1 MTRAGPT
8 HRVVVVGG
16 GVGGLAAAADLA
28 RHGLDVTLLERAA
41 TLGGKLRQVSAGG
54 HPVDAGPTVFTMRW
68 VFEGLFGDAGQRL
81 QDTLQLDPVQVLA
94 RHAWGSGGQLDLYA
108 DPQRSVAAIGDF
120 AGAAEARRY
129 RAFCARAREVYAALE
144 GPYIRSLR
152 PTLPGMMAALGWQ
165 GSRTLASLGLF
176 SEMWRSLGKHFRDPR
191 LQQLFGRY
199 ATYCGS
205 SPFDAP
211 ATLMLVAHVETQGV
225 WTVRGGMV
233 EVGRAMARLAENLGA
248 QIRTCTHVE
257 AIEVRQG
264 RVCGV
269 RLMSGETLPADS
281 VVFNG
286 DSQAIA
292 NGLLGDPVRPAVD
305 PIAPPERSLSAM
317 TWCMHARS
325 TGFPL
330 VHHNIFF
337 DDDYRSEFRDIFDHG
352 RLPANATV
360 YLCAQD
366 RHDDDAPLPDGERLL
381 ALVNAPAMGDLRDL
395 EPEEIERCR
404 TNALHLLRRC
414 GLELDCDPSRWVLT
428 GPPGFEALFPAT
440 GGALYGAACHGWMAS
455 FKRPASWTR
464 IPGLYLAGG
473 SAHPG
478 PGVPMA
484 TLSGRLAAATL
495 MAHLDSTNRSARVH
509 ISGGMSMP

>member
-1 MTRAGPT
+1 MRRPDTD

-28 RHGLDVTLLERAA
+28 RQGLDVTLLERAPA
-41 TLGGKLRQVSAGG
+41 VGGKLRQVSAGG
-54 HPVDAGPTVFTMRW
+54 YPVDAGPTVFTMRW
-68 VFEGLFGDAGQRL
+68 VFEGLFGESGLRL
-81 QDTLQLDPVQVLA
+81 EDELSLQPVEVLA
-94 RHAWGSGGQLDLYA
+94 RHAWGSGGTLDLYA
-108 DPQRSVAAIGDF
+108 DPQRSADAIGAF

-129 RAFCARAREVYAALE
+129 RAFCAQTREVYAALE
-144 GPYIRSLR
+144 GPYIRSQR
-152 PTLPGMMAALGWQ
+152 PTLPGMMADLGWS
-165 GSRTLASLGLF
+165 GSKALLGLGLF
-176 SEMWRSLGKHFRDPR
+176 SDLWGSLARHFRDPR

-233 EVGRAMARLAENLGA
+233 EVGRALARLAERNGA
-248 QIRTCTHVE
+248 TIRTGAHVE
-257 AIEVRQG
+257 NIEVRQG

-269 RLMSGETLPADS
+269 RLAGGETLPADS

-286 DSQAIA
+286 DSQALA
-292 NGLLGDPVRPAVD
+292 RGLLGDDVQPAVEAIK
-305 PIAPPERSLSAM
+305 PQERSLSAM
-317 TWCMHARS
+317 TWCMHARA

-330 VHHNIFF
+330 VHHNVFF
-337 DDDYRSEFRDIFDHG
+337 DDDYRSEFRDIFGHG
-352 RLPANATV
+352 RLPDKATV

-366 RHDDDAPLPDGERLL
+366 RHDDDAPMPEGERLL
-381 ALVNAPAMGDLRDL
+381 ALVNAPAIGDLRDL
-395 EPEEIERCR
+395 DPEEIEQCHAK
-404 TNALHLLRRC
+404 ALELMRRC
-414 GLELDCDPSRWVLT
+414 GLELDCDPSRSVLT
-428 GPPGFEALFPAT
+428 GPQGFETLFPAT
-440 GGALYGAACHGWMAS
+440 GGALYGEACHSWMAS
-455 FKRPASWTR
+455 FRRPASWTR

-495 MAHLDSTNRSARVH
+495 MAHLGSTKRSAKVH